1 MFQSYFWSA
10 SLNTNLPPSRFSET
24 LPRPVEL
31 ERALD
36 FPNRTKPELEDSGDE
51 LRAKLLKYLGVALKH
66 KLLVT
71 VICAAFLFGGLI
83 VTVMTTKIYSGYTSI
98 KIDRA
103 VPKVIN
109 DQQSQT
115 EGQNNDPEFYQT
127 QYELIKSR
135 MLADRVATALNLA
148 QSDFVDS
155 PPTSIL
161 DRLYLRAS
169 PDNLARDAS
178 AVRDRHKQA
187 VDQIMGG
194 LLVKPVGLSSI
205 VRIRYSSPSP
215 VWAQRISIAVAEQF
229 EKMTLDMRFSASNY
243 ARNFLDER
251 LQELKLKLETS
262 EKQLIQYA
270 QKEGIIDVDNKQPQ
284 VMTELQSVQNAYS
297 SAVTTR
303 VTLEQTSQQAQTDG
317 GMALPQVMSD
327 GLIQAARGKLAQLR
341 ATYQD
346 RLTVLKPGFPEM
358 IALQTQINATERDIR
373 NQINLIKNSIK
384 AQYDAAVA
392 DQKALGDKLAQL
404 KAEALDLRGRSVD
417 YTILLREVDTNRS
430 LYDGLLQQFR
440 QLGVASNVDTNNVSV
455 LDRAQLPY
463 APDLPSLSENLLLA
477 LFLGV
482 AAAAGAVSIIEIM
495 DDTFKTPEDIE
506 EKLGLS
512 VLGITPLYRAPG
524 EQKTALTEVMGDPT
538 SPLSEAYRS
547 LRTAI
552 QFSASEGAP
561 RSLLVTSSRPGEGK
575 STIAVCL
582 ALNFAQ
588 LGMRVLLIDADMRNP
603 SLHHMLSLDNSRGLS
618 HYMSGVSA
626 TELIKTSSM
635 NGMFVMTT
643 GPLPPNPAELLAGPR
658 LRALLSTAAESF
670 EIVII
675 DGPPVMGLAD
685 APILASVAEGTL
697 FAIEGAKTR
706 RAVVRDALKRLH
718 FARAR
723 MVGGV
728 LNKYHPKHGG
738 ASYGY
743 GYGYGYGSGSGS
755 GADRFAYGQ
764 IAKPAP
770 NSKQDAT

>member
-1 MFQSYFWSA
+1 MS
-10 SLNTNLPPSRFSET
+10 TNLPPARSGET
-24 LPRPVEL
+24 LPRPVEP

-36 FPNRTKPELEDSGDE
+36 FPYRTKLAPEFEESGDN
-51 LRAKLLKYLGVALKH
+51 LRAQLLKYLNLALKH

-83 VTVMTTKIYSGYTSI
+83 VTLMTTKIYSGYTSI

-148 QSDFVDS
+148 QSDFVGS
-155 PPTSIL
+155 PPPSIL
-161 DRLYLRAS
+161 DRLFRRAS
-169 PDNLARDAS
+169 PDNLARDVS
-178 AVRDRHKQA
+178 AVRDRHEQA

-194 LLVKPVGLSSI
+194 LLVKPVGVSSI
-205 VRIRYSSPSP
+205 VLIRYSSPSP
-215 VWAQRISIAVAEQF
+215 EWAQRISIAVAEQF
-229 EKMTLDMRFSASNY
+229 EKMTLNMRFSASNY

-251 LQELKLKLETS
+251 LQESKLKLETS

-270 QKEGIIDVDNKQPQ
+270 QKEGIVDVDNKQPQ
-284 VMTELQSVQNAYS
+284 VMTELQGIQNAYS

-303 VTLEQTSQQAQTDG
+303 ITLEQTWQQAQTDG

-358 IALQTQINATERDIR
+358 IALQSQINETERDIR

-384 AQYDAAVA
+384 AQYDAAAA

-430 LYDGLLQQFR
+430 LYDGLLQQVR
-440 QLGVASNVDTNNVSV
+440 QLGVASNVDANNVSV
-455 LDRAQLPY
+455 LDRAQLPHT
-463 APDLPSLSENLLLA
+463 PDRPSLSMNLLLA
-477 LFLGV
+477 LVLGL
-482 AAAAGAVSIIEIM
+482 ATAAGAVSIIEIM

-506 EKLGLS
+506 EKLGLA

-524 EQKTALTEVMGDPT
+524 EQKTALTEVMGDTT

-552 QFSASEGAP
+552 QFSTSEGAP
-561 RSLLVTSSRPGEGK
+561 RSLLVTSARPGEGK
-575 STIAVCL
+575 STTAVCL

-603 SLHHMLSLDNSRGLS
+603 SVHHMLSLDNSRGLS
-618 HYMSGVSA
+618 NYLSGVSA
-626 TELIKTSSM
+626 TEMIENSSV

-670 EIVII
+670 EIVIV

-685 APILASVAEGTL
+685 APILASVADGTL
-697 FAIEGAKTR
+697 LVIEGAKTR

-743 GYGYGYGSGSGS
+743 GYGYGYNYGYGS
-755 GADRFAYGQ
+755 GADKFVYGQ
-764 IAKPAP
+764 TPKPAL